1 MTGSETSSAGP
12 VVTPEQALEF
22 MAGASALLARSLD
35 YETTLREVARL
46 AVPEVADWCGVLLA
60 DLGEGERELSSGYSD
75 PALEAALLEIR
86 AKRRQ
91 EEDASESRRVAQ
103 TGEPI
108 LGTDVRATIDETI
121 EDHQRELIER
131 LAPKSYLI
139 VPLAARGRVL
149 GSMTLLSTRAGRHYT
164 ESDLAFAAALA
175 ERCALAI
182 DNARLHD
189 RAERSLSLLDT
200 VFSTAPVGLALVD
213 RDLRFVRVN
222 ETFAAFNARPVGEL
236 VGRTVPELL
245 RAAGLD
251 EETVVPSY
259 RQVLDSGGP
268 VLDLELTTHGRDG
281 TARHWNASFTPVTH
295 ADGSVTGVIVSVM
308 DVTERHALLES
319 EREAR
324 VRADF
329 LAHAGAI
336 LDASLD
342 YEETLRSV
350 VQIAIPEVADWCA
363 VSVLDDAGVLQE
375 VATAHV
381 DEGQREIGAEIS
393 RRFPADPGADSGRYR
408 VARSGETAYVRE
420 VTDEMLA
427 AGIPD
432 PEHLDLVRRLGLR
445 SVIIAALK
453 ARGRVF
459 GTFSL
464 ASAESGRLFE
474 QVDVQLAEEL
484 AARAGMA
491 IDNARLYTE
500 RSRIAHTLQVKLLPE
515 RLPEIPRALMAARY
529 RAAGELNE
537 VGGDFYDVFQRSPTE
552 WALVVG
558 DVSGKGAE
566 AAAITALA
574 RYTLRA
580 AALEDT
586 PPSGALQRLN
596 TAMLYDDTSQFATV
610 VMAYL
615 SSGPNGSIHL
625 RLALAGHPPP
635 AVVRRNGSVEMVGRY
650 GTMAGLRQDIAVHD
664 VDLRLE
670 SRLFSIEN
678 GGAII
683 ERMLLLFLEKPT
695 RYLFKIDPDTVIHRR
710 FRYLPLRS
718 GVFGTLQCE
727 QDTPSVQGGCMGFTS
742 DAAEQILK
750 SGLLRDRRLQEP
762 ARFIDDSAYFFRM
775 TDRAE
780 RCGLASFDWIVPWVA
795 GELGIPLFAFDEVN
809 SGWRQPPPNPAG
821 RYAVSH
827 PRGA

>member
-60 DLGEGERELSSGYSD
+60 DLGEGERELSSGYAD

-86 AKRRQ
+86 ASRRAA
-91 EEDASESRRVAQ
+91 EGASESRRVAQ

-108 LGTDVRATIDETI
+108 LATDVRAAIDDTI

-131 LAPKSYLI
+131 LGPKSYLI

-149 GSMTLLSTRAGRHYT
+149 GSMTLLSTRAGRHYA
-164 ESDLAFAAALA
+164 ESDLAFASALA

-222 ETFAAFNARPVGEL
+222 ETFAAFNGCPVRDL

-245 RAAGLD
+245 RAAGHP
-251 EETVVPSY
+251 EATVAPSY
-259 RQVLDSGGP
+259 RQVLATGEA
-268 VLDLELTTHGRDG
+268 VLDLELTTTAPDG
-281 TARHWNASFTPVTH
+281 AARHWNASFTPVMH
-295 ADGSVTGVIVSVM
+295 ADGSVTGVIVSVV
-308 DVTERHALLES
+308 DVTERRALLDS

-329 LAHAGAI
+329 LARAGAI

-350 VQIAIPEVADWCA
+350 AQIAIPEVADWCA
-363 VSVLDDAGVLQE
+363 VSILDDSGVLQE

-381 DEGQREIGAEIS
+381 DEAQRELGAEIS
-393 RRFPADPGADSGRYR
+393 RRFPPDPSADSGTYG

-420 VTDEMLA
+420 ITDEMLT

-432 PEHLDLVRRLGLR
+432 PEHLDLIRRLGLR

-515 RLPEIPRALMAARY
+515 RLPDIPRALMAARY

-566 AAAITALA
+566 AAAVTALA

-580 AALEDT
+580 AALEDA
-586 PPSGALQRLN
+586 PPSGALKRLN

-615 SSGPNGSIHL
+615 SSGSEGSIDL

-635 AVVRRNGSVEMVGRY
+635 AVVRRDGSVEMVGRY
-650 GTMAGLRQDIAVHD
+650 GTMAGLRPDIAVHD
-664 VDLRLE
+664 VEIRLE
-670 SRLFSIEN
+670 AGEV
-678 GGAII
+678 
-683 ERMLLLFLEKPT
+683 LLLYTDGVTEAGP
-695 RYLFKIDPDTVIHRR
+695 RR
-710 FRYLPLRS
+710 TP
-718 GVFGTLQCE
+718 FGEPGLI
-727 QDTPSVQGGCMGFTS
+727 SV
-742 DAAEQILK
+742 L
-750 SGLLRDRRLQEP
+750 SGLAGHTPQAVVDAVERAVVAAQTGDPRDDIAL
-762 ARFIDDSAYFFRM
+762 
-775 TDRAE
+775 
-780 RCGLASFDWIVPWVA
+780 LAISPGA
-795 GELGIPLFAFDEVN
+795 SMATPG
-809 SGWRQPPPNPAG
+809 SG
-821 RYAVSH
+821 
-827 PRGA
+827 

>member
-1 MTGSETSSAGP
+1 M
-12 VVTPEQALEF
+12 VTPEQALEF
-22 MAGASALLARSLD
+22 VASASALLARSLD
-35 YETTLREVARL
+35 YETTLREVGRL
-46 AVPEVADWCGVLLA
+46 AVPEVADWCGVLLV
-60 DLGEGERELSSGYSD
+60 DLGEGEREISSGYAD

-86 AKRRQ
+86 ASRR
-91 EEDASESRRVAQ
+91 EEEGASESRRVAQ

-108 LGTDVRATIDETI
+108 LATDVRAAIDESI
-121 EDHQRELIER
+121 DGRQRELIER

-222 ETFAAFNARPVGEL
+222 ETFAAFNARPVAEL
-236 VGRTVPELL
+236 VGRTVPDLL
-245 RAAGLD
+245 RAAGLA
-251 EETVVPSY
+251 EGIVVPSY
-259 RQVLDSGGP
+259 RQVLDGDGP
-268 VLDLELTTHGRDG
+268 VLDLELTTSAPDG
-281 TARHWNASFTPVTH
+281 TPRHWNASFTPVTH

-308 DVTERHALLES
+308 NVTERRALLEA

-329 LAHAGAI
+329 LARAGAI

-350 VQIAIPEVADWCA
+350 AQIAIPEVADWCA

-381 DEGQREIGAEIS
+381 DDAQREIGAEIA
-393 RRFPADPGADSGRYR
+393 RRFPADPSADSGSYR

-420 VTDEMLA
+420 ITDEMLV

-432 PEHLDLVRRLGLR
+432 PEHLALVRRLGLR

-515 RLPEIPRALMAARY
+515 RLPQIPRALMAARY

-552 WALVVG
+552 WAIVVG

-566 AAAITALA
+566 AAAVTALA

-580 AALEDT
+580 AALEDA

-615 SSGPNGSIHL
+615 SSGPDGSIEL
-625 RLALAGHPPP
+625 RLALAGHPAP
-635 AVVRRNGSVEMVGRY
+635 AVVRRDGSVEMVGRY
-650 GTMAGLRQDIAVHD
+650 GTMAGLRPDIAVHD
-664 VDLRLE
+664 VGVRLE
-670 SRLFSIEN
+670 ADEV
-678 GGAII
+678 
-683 ERMLLLFLEKPT
+683 LLLYTDGVTEAGP
-695 RYLFKIDPDTVIHRR
+695 RR
-710 FRYLPLRS
+710 TPFGEPGLISVLS
-718 GVFGTLQCE
+718 GM
-727 QDTPSVQGGCMGFTS
+727 GG
-742 DAAEQILK
+742 
-750 SGLLRDRRLQEP
+750 
-762 ARFIDDSAYFFRM
+762 
-775 TDRAE
+775 
-780 RCGLASFDWIVPWVA
+780 
-795 GELGIPLFAFDEVN
+795 
-809 SGWRQPPPNPAG
+809 QPPQAVVDAVERAVVAAQPGDPRDDIALLAISPSAG
-821 RYAVSH
+821 AKT
-827 PRGA
+827 PDGG

>member
-60 DLGEGERELSSGYSD
+60 DLGDGERELSSGYAD

-86 AKRRQ
+86 ASRR
-91 EEDASESRRVAQ
+91 EEEGASESRRVAQ

-108 LGTDVRATIDETI
+108 LATDVRAAIDGTIAAQ
-121 EDHQRELIER
+121 QRELIER

-149 GSMTLLSTRAGRHYT
+149 GSMTLLSTRAGRHYA
-164 ESDLAFAAALA
+164 ESDLAFASTLA

-222 ETFAAFNARPVGEL
+222 ETFAAFNGRPVREL
-236 VGRTVPELL
+236 VGRTVPEVL
-245 RAAGLD
+245 RADGHPEA
-251 EETVVPSY
+251 TVVPSY
-259 RQVLDSGGP
+259 HQVLASGEA
-268 VLDLELTTHGRDG
+268 VLDLELTTTAPAGA
-281 TARHWNASFTPVTH
+281 ARHWNASFTPVMH
-295 ADGSVTGVIVSVM
+295 ADGSVTGVIVSVV
-308 DVTERHALLES
+308 DVTERRALLDA

-329 LAHAGAI
+329 LARAGAI

-350 VQIAIPEVADWCA
+350 AQIAIPEVADWCA
-363 VSVLDDAGVLQE
+363 VSILDDSGVLQE

-381 DEGQREIGAEIS
+381 AEGQRELGAEIA
-393 RRFPADPGADSGRYR
+393 RRFPPDPGADSGTYG

-420 VTDEMLA
+420 ITDEMLV

-432 PEHLDLVRRLGLR
+432 PEHLDLIRRLGLR

-515 RLPEIPRALMAARY
+515 RLPAIPRALMAARY

-580 AALEDT
+580 AGREGA
-586 PPSGALQRLN
+586 PPSGALKRLN

-615 SSGPNGSIHL
+615 SSGPDGSIDL
-625 RLALAGHPPP
+625 RVALAGHPPP
-635 AVVRRNGSVEMVGRY
+635 AVVRGDGSVEMVGRY
-650 GTMAGLRQDIAVHD
+650 GTMAGLRPDIAVHD
-664 VDLRLE
+664 VEVRLE
-670 SRLFSIEN
+670 ADEV
-678 GGAII
+678 
-683 ERMLLLFLEKPT
+683 LLLYTDGVTEAGP
-695 RYLFKIDPDTVIHRR
+695 RR
-710 FRYLPLRS
+710 TP
-718 GVFGTLQCE
+718 FGEPGLM
-727 QDTPSVQGGCMGFTS
+727 SV
-742 DAAEQILK
+742 L
-750 SGLLRDRRLQEP
+750 SGLAGHTPQAVVDAVERAVVAAQPGDPRDDIALLAICP
-762 ARFIDDSAYFFRM
+762 SASMTTPDS
-775 TDRAE
+775 
-780 RCGLASFDWIVPWVA
+780 G
-795 GELGIPLFAFDEVN
+795 
-809 SGWRQPPPNPAG
+809 
-821 RYAVSH
+821 
-827 PRGA
+827 

>member
-108 LGTDVRATIDETI
+108 LGADVRATIDETI

-308 DVTERHALLES
+308 DVTERRALLES

-393 RRFPADPGADSGRYR
+393 RRFPADPRADSGSYR

-432 PEHLDLVRRLGLR
+432 PEHLDLVRGLGLR

-615 SSGPNGSIHL
+615 SSGPDGSIDLH
-625 RLALAGHPPP
+625 LALAGHPPP
-635 AVVRRNGSVEMVGRY
+635 AVVRRDGSVEMVGRY
-650 GTMAGLRQDIAVHD
+650 GTMAGLRQ
-664 VDLRLE
+664 R
-670 SRLFSIEN
+670 
-678 GGAII
+678 
-683 ERMLLLFLEKPT
+683 
-695 RYLFKIDPDTVIHRR
+695 HRR
-710 FRYLPLRS
+710 
-718 GVFGTLQCE
+718 V
-727 QDTPSVQGGCMGFTS
+727 
-742 DAAEQILK
+742 
-750 SGLLRDRRLQEP
+750 
-762 ARFIDDSAYFFRM
+762 
-775 TDRAE
+775 
-780 RCGLASFDWIVPWVA
+780 
-795 GELGIPLFAFDEVN
+795 
-809 SGWRQPPPNPAG
+809 
-821 RYAVSH
+821 
-827 PRGA
+827 

>member
-22 MAGASALLARSLD
+22 VASASALLARSLD

-60 DLGEGERELSSGYSD
+60 DLGDGERELSSGYAD

-86 AKRRQ
+86 ASRR
-91 EEDASESRRVAQ
+91 EEEGASESRRVAQ

-108 LGTDVRATIDETI
+108 LATDVRAAIDETI
-121 EDHQRELIER
+121 DGHQRALIER

-139 VPLAARGRVL
+139 VPLAARGRAL
-149 GSMTLLSTRAGRHYT
+149 GSMTLLSTRAGRHYL
-164 ESDLAFAAALA
+164 ESDLAFATALA

-213 RDLRFVRVN
+213 RELRFVRVN
-222 ETFAAFNARPVGEL
+222 ETFAAFNASAVREL
-236 VGRTVPELL
+236 VGRTVPEIL
-245 RAAGLD
+245 RAAGHPESD
-251 EETVVPSY
+251 VVPSY
-259 RQVLDSGGP
+259 EHVLSTGAAVLDR
-268 VLDLELTTHGRDG
+268 ELTTRTPECG
-281 TARHWNASFTPVTH
+281 ARHWNVSFTPVTH
-295 ADGSVTGVIVSVM
+295 ADGSVTGVIVSVV
-308 DVTERHALLES
+308 DVTERRALLDA
-319 EREAR
+319 ERDAR

-350 VQIAIPEVADWCA
+350 AQIAIPEIADWCA
-363 VSVLDDAGVLQE
+363 VSVLDDAGMLQE

-381 DEGQREIGAEIS
+381 DEGQRELGAEIS
-393 RRFPADPGADSGRYR
+393 RRFPPDPSAHSGTYG

-420 VTDEMLA
+420 VTEEMLVA
-427 AGIPD
+427 AVDD
-432 PEHLDLVRRLGLR
+432 PEHLDLIRRLGLR

-453 ARGRVF
+453 ARGRIF

-464 ASAESGRLFE
+464 ASAESGRLFDE
-474 QVDVQLAEEL
+474 ADLQLAEEL

-537 VGGDFYDVFQRSPTE
+537 VGGDFYDVFQRSSTE

-566 AAAITALA
+566 AAAVTALA

-580 AALEDT
+580 AALEDA

-610 VMAYL
+610 VVAYL
-615 SSGPNGSIHL
+615 SSGPDNSIDL

-635 AVVRRNGSVEMVGRY
+635 AVVRRDGTVEMVGQF
-650 GTMAGLRQDIAVHD
+650 GTMAGLRPDIAVHD
-664 VDLRLE
+664 VDVRL
-670 SRLFSIEN
+670 
-678 GGAII
+678 AADDV
-683 ERMLLLFLEKPT
+683 LLLYTDGVTEAGPRRTPFGEAGLVSVLSGMGGHTPQAVVDAVERAVVAAQPG
-695 RYLFKIDPDTVIHRR
+695 DPRDDIALLAICPSAGVST
-710 FRYLPLRS
+710 PGS
-718 GVFGTLQCE
+718 G
-727 QDTPSVQGGCMGFTS
+727 
-742 DAAEQILK
+742 
-750 SGLLRDRRLQEP
+750 
-762 ARFIDDSAYFFRM
+762 
-775 TDRAE
+775 
-780 RCGLASFDWIVPWVA
+780 
-795 GELGIPLFAFDEVN
+795 
-809 SGWRQPPPNPAG
+809 
-821 RYAVSH
+821 
-827 PRGA
+827 

>member
-22 MAGASALLARSLD
+22 VASASALLARSLD

-60 DLGEGERELSSGYSD
+60 DLGEGERELSSGYAD
-75 PALEAALLEIR
+75 PAVEAALLEIR
-86 AKRRQ
+86 ASRR
-91 EEDASESRRVAQ
+91 EEKGASESRRVAQ

-108 LGTDVRATIDETI
+108 LAPDVRSAIDDTI
-121 EDHQRELIER
+121 EEHQRELIER

-164 ESDLAFAAALA
+164 ESDLAFAGALA

-213 RDLRFVRVN
+213 RDLRFVHVN
-222 ETFAAFNARPVGEL
+222 ETFAAFDGRPVSEL
-236 VGRTVPELL
+236 VGRSVPELL
-245 RAAGLD
+245 RAGGHPEAD
-251 EETVVPSY
+251 VVPTYERVLST
-259 RQVLDSGGP
+259 REAVLDR
-268 VLDLELTTHGRDG
+268 ELTTTAPDG
-281 TARHWNASFTPVTH
+281 GARHWNASFTPVIH
-295 ADGSVTGVIVSVM
+295 ADGSATSVIVSVV
-308 DVTERHALLES
+308 DVTERRALLDA

-329 LAHAGAI
+329 LARAGAI

-350 VQIAIPEVADWCA
+350 AQIAIPEVADWCA
-363 VSVLDDAGVLQE
+363 VSVLDDSGVLQE

-381 DEGQREIGAEIS
+381 DEAQRELGAEIA
-393 RRFPADPGADSGRYR
+393 RRFPPDPNADSGTYG

-420 VTDEMLA
+420 ITDDMLT

-432 PEHLDLVRRLGLR
+432 PEHLDLIRRLGLR

-515 RLPEIPRALMAARY
+515 RLPDIPRAVMAARY

-537 VGGDFYDVFQRSPTE
+537 VGGDFYDVFQRSPSE

-566 AAAITALA
+566 AAAVTALA

-580 AALEDT
+580 AALEDA
-586 PPSGALQRLN
+586 PPSGALKRLN

-615 SSGPNGSIHL
+615 ASGPDGSIDL
-625 RLALAGHPPP
+625 RLALAGHPAP
-635 AVVRRNGSVEMVGRY
+635 AVVRRHGGVEMVGRY
-650 GTMAGLRQDIAVHD
+650 GTMAGLHQDIAVHD
-664 VDLRLE
+664 VDVRL
-670 SRLFSIEN
+670 
-678 GGAII
+678 GAD
-683 ERMLLLFLEKPT
+683 EVLLLYTDGVTEAGPRRTPFGEPGLVSVLE
-695 RYLFKIDPDTVIHRR
+695 
-710 FRYLPLRS
+710 
-718 GVFGTLQCE
+718 
-727 QDTPSVQGGCMGFTS
+727 
-742 DAAEQILK
+742 
-750 SGLLRDRRLQEP
+750 
-762 ARFIDDSAYFFRM
+762 
-775 TDRAE
+775 
-780 RCGLASFDWIVPWVA
+780 GLAGQSPQAVVDAVERAVVA
-795 GELGIPLFAFDEVN
+795 A
-809 SGWRQPPPNPAG
+809 QPGNPRDDIALLAICPSAG
-821 RYAVSH
+821 MRT
-827 PRGA
+827 PGGG